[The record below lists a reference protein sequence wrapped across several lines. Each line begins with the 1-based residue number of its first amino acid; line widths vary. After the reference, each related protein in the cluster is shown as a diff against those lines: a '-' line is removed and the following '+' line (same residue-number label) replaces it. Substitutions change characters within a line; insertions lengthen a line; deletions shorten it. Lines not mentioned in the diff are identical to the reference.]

1 MTNIIR
7 TLITA
12 AIVLSACD
20 DGNDSPTTSATAA
33 TTGTLPPVTTST
45 GDTDDTTSS
54 SSGDEP
60 TTSTTDDTT
69 GVPPLTTGSQEPLQ
83 CVPQEVLDCAAAFPT
98 WCEEVGD
105 LARQHFDDTYAGI
118 VETNC
123 EAGAEPCTL
132 CFAVVNY
139 CAQVGHDCG
148 EGNDLF
154 EHCGCL
160 AQAHEVL

>member
-1 MTNIIR
+1 MTNLIR
-7 TLITA
+7 SLLSVA
-12 AIVLSACD
+12 LVLVACD
-20 DGNDSPTTSATAA
+20 DDGDSPTSATAA

-45 GDTDDTTSS
+45 TGDETTTSS
-54 SSGDEP
+54 TGDLP

-69 GVPPLTTGSQEPLQ
+69 GVLPLTTGSQEPLQ
-83 CVPQEVLDCAAAFPT
+83 CVPQEVLDCAATFPT

-105 LARQHFDDTYAGI
+105 LARQHFDDAYAGI

-154 EHCGCL
+154 QHCGCL

>member
-69 GVPPLTTGSQEPLQ
+69 GVPPLTTGTQEPLQ
-83 CVPQEVLDCAAAFPT
+83 CVPQEVLDCAATFPT

-105 LARQHFDDTYAGI
+105 LARQHFDDTYADI
-118 VETNC
+118 VQANC
-123 EAGAEPCTL
+123 EVGAEPCTL
-132 CFAVVNY
+132 CFAVSNY
-139 CAQVGHDCG
+139 CTQVGHDCG
-148 EGNDLF
+148 EGTDLF
-154 EHCGCL
+154 IHCGCL